1 MTSIDDLR
9 RRAEAV
15 EGRFGAMH
23 DRARD
28 YSDRLL
34 KVMTGVEG
42 RMAEQHERIADLEER
57 LARSEAE
64 NEELRR
70 MMHSLLSA
78 IEGGNIG
85 SDEPERLGPAL
96 RDLEARVEQL
106 MAPPAPARPA
116 LGTAAASGAG
126 MMAAIAAIAP
136 PAETEAEEEPPLE
149 LTADLIDHPEEE
161 PEAAPAPAAEAE
173 PEPAWDF
180 APAPPATVD
189 EDPLDL
195 ALPDEPPSAP
205 AVEESGFTFTDDE
218 PVAPAE
224 DDFTFE
230 EEAVTEP
237 EPAPLRHAAEPEGLS
252 PEDIAALL
260 GNKPEAP
267 AQDIAAG
274 TADEAGW
281 DDAFDLDMA
290 AAMAEPE
297 PEPAP
302 AAPPARPALNDADT
316 ALMNSIMATIR
327 ENSAPAPEPAPVP
340 EPVADPTAAHDDFDI
355 DLDSLLS
362 DAADE
367 ERARGQAA
375 APARSAFDD
384 IDIPEPPPAP
394 ERPNDA
400 HAPDFDPEI
409 DAILQHVRKGIA
421 MPGKS

>member
-42 RMAEQHERIADLEER
+42 RMAEQHERIAELEDR

-70 MMHSLLSA
+70 MMHSLLLA
-78 IEGGNIG
+78 IEGGSVG
-85 SDEPERLGPAL
+85 AEEPERLGPAL
-96 RDLEARVEQL
+96 RDLEARVEQM
-106 MAPPAPARPA
+106 MAPPASRPA
-116 LGTAAASGAG
+116 LAAAAAG
-126 MMAAIAAIAP
+126 MMAAIAAPVSAQ
-136 PAETEAEEEPPLE
+136 ADDEPHLE
-149 LTADLIDHPEEE
+149 LTADLIEHIEEE
-161 PEAAPAPAAEAE
+161 PADAPPPE
-173 PEPAWDF
+173 PEPTWEAAADQ
-180 APAPPATVD
+180 PATVD

-195 ALPDEPPSAP
+195 AMPAEAP
-205 AVEESGFTFTDDE
+205 AAPAETEDEAGFTFSDDE

-230 EEAVTEP
+230 EPAVAVDEP
-237 EPAPLRHAAEPEGLS
+237 DTAPLGHAGEPEGLS

-260 GNKPEAP
+260 GPKTEPAAQVAPESAGT
-267 AQDIAAG
+267 ASWDDALDLDIAAV
-274 TADEAGW
+274 
-281 DDAFDLDMA
+281 LD
-290 AAMAEPE
+290 
-297 PEPAP
+297 EPAP
-302 AAPPARPALNDADT
+302 APSPAPPAGRPALNDADT

-327 ENSAPAPEPAPVP
+327 ENSSPAAAA
-340 EPVADPTAAHDDFDI
+340 PVADATAADDEIDLEI
-355 DLDSLLS
+355 DLDRLLS
-362 DAADE
+362 EAADD
-367 ERARGQAA
+367 ERAKGQAA
-375 APARSAFDD
+375 MPVRSAFDD
-384 IDIPEPPPAP
+384 IDIPAPPPEP

-421 MPGKS
+421 MPKS